1 QAAPKSG
8 LGICLDGGICTHDLS
23 VPTSPGMDWGGL
35 LRTETPGQS
44 LATTP
49 SDLPGRPRTRY
60 GRAMERGSL
69 RSGDVEEPAKRL
81 ADDHARRGVISLGTG
96 FDRGSQ
102 FGVDP
107 NRDDIG
113 GD

>member
-1 QAAPKSG
+1 I
-8 LGICLDGGICTHDLS
+8 LTHDLS

-35 LRTETPGQS
+35 LRTDTPGQS
-44 LATTP
+44 VATAP
-49 SDLPGRPRTRY
+49 SDWPGRLRTRD
-60 GRAMERGSL
+60 GRALERGSL
-69 RSGDVEEPAKRL
+69 RSGDVEESANRL
-81 ADDHARRGVISLGTG
+81 ADGLARRGVISLGTG

-113 GD
+113 GA